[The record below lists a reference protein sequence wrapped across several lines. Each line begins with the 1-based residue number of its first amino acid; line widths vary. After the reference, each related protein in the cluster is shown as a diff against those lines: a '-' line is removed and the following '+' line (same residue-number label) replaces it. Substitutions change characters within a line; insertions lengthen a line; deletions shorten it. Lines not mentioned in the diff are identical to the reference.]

1 MASMS
6 NLEAINEIVETIG
19 EHPAAAGSSITG
31 TGTSIYDRAKNFLDR
46 ENTFVQA
53 WGWPE
58 NTLVAQ
64 AKTAV
69 ASTGAGSSAFYIVLP
84 TTVLQAKSSGPDGHR
99 SLVLRTDSVDG
110 DDDPA
115 ATPKLF
121 DANEGTFDFA
131 SAVTVFVDLVE
142 QLDFE
147 KCSPLLQQAIVDQ
160 AKVKFQ
166 RRYQNSAAAEAGL
179 VQEAMVSDIRTPRNK
194 PNMAQ
199 PPNIQPVFGQQPQS
213 RED

>member
-1 MASMS
+1 MASMTK
-6 NLEAINEIVETIG
+6 LEAVNEIVETIG
-19 EHPAAAGSSITG
+19 EHPAASEPSG
-31 TGTSIYDRAKNFLDR
+31 TGTSIYDRARNFLDR

-69 ASTGAGSSAFYIVLP
+69 VSSLTPSNFYIVLGS
-84 TTVLQAKSSGPDGHR
+84 TVLQAKAAGADAHR

-110 DDDPA
+110 NDSA
-115 ATPKLF
+115 ASTPKLF
-121 DANEGTFDFA
+121 DANEGTFNFA

-142 QLDFE
+142 ELAFE
-147 KCSPLLQQAIVDQ
+147 TCSPLLQQAIVDQ

-166 RRYQNSAAAEAGL
+166 RRYQGSPGAEAGL
-179 VQEAMVSDIRTPRNK
+179 VQEAAVSDIRAPRFQ
-194 PNMAQ
+194 PNMNQ
-199 PPNIQPVFGQQPQS
+199 PPNIQPMIPNQGQS
-213 RED
+213 DRS